1 MIPTCT
7 NNVLFYFKLGWY
19 ITVHIKDVSQLL
31 WSNFSKLH
39 SPLILF
45 GLLPHEYKMSVL
57 NVVLKRTPN
66 FDLPIESKER
76 LIFQCGYR
84 RFTSNPIFSQHTNGQ
99 KHKFERFFQPEST
112 AVATFYGRIQFPP
125 APVLCFKEENGNLV
139 LVATGSLLSVN
150 PERIILKRIVLSGQY

>member
-1 MIPTCT
+1 
-7 NNVLFYFKLGWY
+7 
-19 ITVHIKDVSQLL
+19 
-31 WSNFSKLH
+31 
-39 SPLILF
+39 
-45 GLLPHEYKMSVL
+45 MSVL

-66 FDLPIESKER
+66 FDQPIESKER

-84 RFTSNPIFSQHTNGQ
+84 RFASNPIFSQHTNGQ

-125 APVLCFKEENGNLV
+125 APVLCFKEVNGNLV

-150 PERIILKRIVLSGQY
+150 PERIILKRIVLSGQYSLFNITNCISKVICQVIRSKFSRDQPSSGFCSSIEKILFILSL